1 MKRTRTYALLAAM
14 ALMLALPLF
23 AQNITVNSRI
33 FREGNAWVEEI
44 TGVATS
50 PGVLR
55 VNTELGNINV
65 QGGPQKDIQFTVR
78 KRVYSASEEA
88 ARRDL
93 ANFHVGALRR
103 SDAVVLDGQAEG
115 HARRMSVEYQIQV
128 PRDLQQLK
136 AATDGGSVNIRNLA
150 GGVNADSGGGNIS
163 LADVAGPIS
172 AETGGGNIEVT
183 NSTNLLNLST
193 GGGSI
198 RISGSKGK
206 VNASTGGGSISLAG
220 ASDIATL
227 DTGGGSVKVEQCGSE
242 LHVTTGGGSINV
254 GDVSGMAKLETGGGN
269 IRLASARGPV
279 VANTGGGGIELY
291 KLMQGAKAETGAG
304 PITAEFLGITTDS
317 MLQTSIGDVIVYLD
331 PQAKVTVKATLDMAN
346 GHQIRSDF
354 PELKVSG
361 NGSGY
366 GPSNYYAQ
374 GALNGGGP
382 LLRVRTMSS
391 NIEFR
396 RAR

>member
-1 MKRTRTYALLAAM
+1 MVLM
-14 ALMLALPLF
+14 AALPVL
-23 AQNITVNSRI
+23 AQNIAVNSRI
-33 FREGNAWVEEI
+33 FRDGNAWVEEI

-50 PGVLR
+50 PGLLR
-55 VNTELGNINV
+55 VDSELGNINV
-65 QGGPQKDIQFTVR
+65 QGGPQKEIQFTVR
-78 KRVYSASEEA
+78 KRVYNGSEEA

-93 ANFHVGALRR
+93 ASFRVSSLRR
-103 SDAVVLDGQAEG
+103 SDAVVLEGNAEG
-115 HARRMSVEYQIQV
+115 HPRRMSVEYQIQV

-136 AATDGGSVNIRNLA
+136 VSTDGGSVNIRNLA
-150 GGVNADSGGGNIS
+150 GRVNAETGGGNIS

-172 AETGGGNIEVT
+172 AETGGGNIEVA

-198 RISGSKGK
+198 RINGAKGK
-206 VNASTGGGSISLAG
+206 VNASSGGGNISLAG

-227 DTGGGSVKVEQCGSE
+227 DTGGGSVKVEQCGAE
-242 LHVTTGGGSINV
+242 LHVTSGGGSINV
-254 GDVSGMAKLETGGGN
+254 GDVSGTARLDTGGGN
-269 IRLASARGPV
+269 IRLASARGAV
-279 VANTGGGGIELY
+279 IANTGGGGIELF

-317 MLQTSIGDVIVYLD
+317 SLQTSVGDVIVYLS

-354 PELKVSG
+354 PELKITTDG
-361 NGSGY
+361 GGY
-366 GPSNYYAQ
+366 GPKNYYAQ

-382 LLRVRTMSS
+382 QLRIRTMSG
-391 NIEFR
+391 NIEIR